1 MARKNYIGIL
11 LLFQLLL
18 ISNTYSQQV
27 SLFNSSGEAVAY
39 IDFQDNNTIYLYDGS
54 PVGFLEND
62 GCNYCVY
69 ALNGTLLG
77 WYTGG
82 IIYDRLGYP
91 MVVSRGIVN
100 MQLKREPDK
109 QPKRK
114 RVFDKNCPMSGCK
127 VIPELRDS
135 WSIHDFK
142 MMMLM
147 NAGLV

>member
-1 MARKNYIGIL
+1 ML
-11 LLFQLLL
+11 LSFGFLDGFA
-18 ISNTYSQQV
+18 QQI
-27 SLFNSSGEAVAY
+27 SLFNSQGEAVAY

-69 ALNGTLLG
+69 AMNGTLIG

-91 MVVSRGIVN
+91 MVVSRGIVK
-100 MQLKREPDK
+100 MQLQREPEK
-109 QPKRK
+109 LPKRK
-114 RVFDKNCPMSGCK
+114 RVLDKNNPMIGCK
-127 VIPELRDS
+127 EIPELRDS

-142 MMMLM
+142 IILLT
-147 NAGLV
+147 NSGIV